1 MRRGRTIVILLL
13 CMALLRFW
21 PHGALSREIPVS
33 NIIWS
38 ADGEVLRV
46 TLASDDQ
53 FRIWTP
59 LKEMS
64 PALVRAFLLKED
76 TWFYW
81 HPGVN
86 PLALGRG
93 AFRTFRGERRQGGS
107 TITMQ
112 LARMIYRLNTRTPL
126 GKLRQVAA
134 ALWLEAR
141 YGKRELLE
149 TYLNLV
155 PFSWNI
161 QGTAAASLIY
171 FGKPPGQVTLAEA
184 LTLAV
189 IPQRPSSRTAD
200 EVGLLRA
207 RSRLARLWNPGS
219 ESEGR
224 QLDLPVT
231 FSNAHDLQK
240 PGMSWSAHFSL
251 PWIAP
256 HFTDAILKQRMAAPG
271 RVDTTLDAG
280 LQRMI
285 ERQINRYRT
294 LSGER
299 GIHNA
304 TALLVDTRDMAV
316 KASVGSADYW
326 DESIDG
332 QVNGTVAK
340 RSPGSTLKP
349 FIYALGLDQGVL
361 HPRTI
366 LRDAPTS
373 FGAFTPENFDGRFF
387 GPLPAEEALI
397 RSRNVPAVWVASRLR
412 QPSLHQLL
420 QSAGI
425 SRLLPEEHYGLALAL
440 GGGEISMEELAILY
454 AMLANQGMLRPLR
467 VEQTAPATEPTRL
480 LSTEAAFVTL
490 DMLRNNPRPDDM
502 GTPVMRGSWP
512 VAWKTGT
519 SWGFRDAWSVGVV
532 GPYVLVV
539 WIGNFAGQGNP
550 SFVGIDAAAPLFFRI
565 ADALNFARPG
575 EAPLSHQPP
584 PGVSRVAVCAA
595 SGDLPNVDC
604 PQTVETWYLPG
615 KSPIQVS
622 RLHRAV
628 AMDAESGRPICPPYL
643 AAGTRFQVFEFWP
656 AGMMKSFREAGMPR
670 KAPPRLP
677 PCAAEDARDGPG
689 ISSPMRG
696 VRYRLR
702 QSRPEDRIA
711 LEAAVAADVQKL
723 FWFDGNEL
731 LGQVSGGALPWRP
744 SAAGIHLLR
753 AIDDHGRMAEREVI
767 VDFAE

>member
-1 MRRGRTIVILLL
+1 MTFRRTCFALLF
-13 CMALLRFW
+13 CGALLRFL
-21 PHGALSREIPVS
+21 PHAPLSRNIPVS
-33 NIIWS
+33 SIIWS

-59 LKEMS
+59 LAEMS

-86 PLALGRG
+86 PLALSRG
-93 AFRTFRGERRQGGS
+93 ALRTFRGERRQGGS

-112 LARMIYRLNTRTPL
+112 LARMLYRFNTRTPT

-141 YGKRELLE
+141 YSKRALLE

-155 PFSWNI
+155 PFSGNI
-161 QGTAAASLIY
+161 QGAAAASLIY
-171 FGKPPGQVTLAEA
+171 FEKPPNQVTLAEA
-184 LTLAV
+184 LTLSV

-200 EVGLLRA
+200 EAGLLRA
-207 RSRLARLWNPGS
+207 RSRLAKLWNPGN
-219 ESEGR
+219 ESERR

-231 FSNAHDLQK
+231 FASTHDIQK
-240 PGMSWSAHFSL
+240 PGTSWSSHFSL

-256 HFTDAILKQRMAAPG
+256 HFTDAILKQRMAPPG
-271 RVDTTLDAG
+271 RIHTTLDAA
-280 LQRMI
+280 LQRLV
-285 ERQINRYRT
+285 EKQIRRYRT
-294 LSGER
+294 LAGDR

-332 QVNGTVAK
+332 QVNGIAAK

-366 LRDAPTS
+366 LRDAATS

-412 QPSLHQLL
+412 QPSLHQFL

-440 GGGEISMEELAILY
+440 GGGEISMEELATLY
-454 AMLANQGMLRPLR
+454 AMLANQGMLQPLR
-467 VEQTAPATEPTRL
+467 VEQSAPLTEPTRL
-480 LSTEAAFVTL
+480 LSAEAAFVTL
-490 DMLRNNPRPDDM
+490 DMLRNNPRPDEM
-502 GTPVMRGSWP
+502 GTPLYRGGWP

-575 EAPLSHQPP
+575 DDALNHQPP

-595 SGDLPNVDC
+595 SGDLPNADC
-604 PQTVETWYLPG
+604 PQTAETWYLPG

-628 AMDAESGRPICPPYL
+628 AVDAGSGQPVCPPYL
-643 AAGTRFQVFEFWP
+643 VASTRVQVFEFWP
-656 AGMMKSFREAGMPR
+656 AGMLKSFREAGMPR
-670 KAPPRLP
+670 KAPPRMP
-677 PCAAEDARDGPG
+677 ACTAEDARDGPG

-702 QSRPEDRIA
+702 QSRPEERIA
-711 LEAAVAADVQKL
+711 LEAAVASDVQKV
-723 FWFDGNEL
+723 FWFDGNAL
-731 LGQVSGGALPWRP
+731 LGQVSAGALSWRP

-767 VDFAE
+767 VDFSE